1 MGVRGLRDSVLLAE
15 NPVSVGFDDVEGWAF
30 GGGIRQVGAE
40 WHFPRARGHRCV
52 MALLNGPGGSGSG
65 GGYV

>member
-1 MGVRGLRDSVLLAE
+1 MAVGALRDTALPTEDLAQEPWRRSVRKR
-15 NPVSVGFDDVEGWAF
+15 WA
-30 GGGIRQVGAE
+30 GIRQVGAE